1 MGSQTE
7 PASKLGNNKL
17 KVERAVNG
25 IEVKLLLQTNQL
37 FFHQEFKTVPF
48 TY

>member
-7 PASKLGNNKL
+7 PASELGNNKL
-17 KVERAVNG
+17 KVERVVNG

-37 FFHQEFKTVPF
+37 FKEFKTVPF